1 MASLSK
7 SFYTDEQYE
16 KWSIKNSTLTM
27 SLLTILMLIFMAN
40 PGTYMED
47 DTPLLD
53 VAGISGLV
61 YAVLS
66 AIDAFVRPNRSEL
79 RIFDELSLVAAY
91 VCLWALMGM
100 IFDKTAF
107 WVFIAVTCAM
117 VVVGGVFAIC
127 NLDDPNFGKI
137 KDKQTRD
144 FIAELSTS
152 KNPAAANALTT
163 MALFALFTKPDD
175 PVTKALVEAAT
186 FCC

>member
-1 MASLSK
+1 MAFINRRAVRDRCSSLSK

-27 SLLTILMLIFMAN
+27 SLLTILMLFFMAN

-53 VAGISGLV
+53 VAGIS
-61 YAVLS
+61 
-66 AIDAFVRPNRSEL
+66 
-79 RIFDELSLVAAY
+79 IFDELSLVAAY
-91 VCLWALMGM
+91 VCLWAL

-117 VVVGGVFAIC
+117 VALGGVFAIC
-127 NLDDPNFGKI
+127 YDDNLDDPKFGEI
-137 KDKQTRD
+137 KDKQTTD
-144 FIAELSTS
+144 FIAALSTS
-152 KNPAAANALTT
+152 NNPAAANALTT
-163 MALFALFTKPDD
+163 MALFALSTKPDD